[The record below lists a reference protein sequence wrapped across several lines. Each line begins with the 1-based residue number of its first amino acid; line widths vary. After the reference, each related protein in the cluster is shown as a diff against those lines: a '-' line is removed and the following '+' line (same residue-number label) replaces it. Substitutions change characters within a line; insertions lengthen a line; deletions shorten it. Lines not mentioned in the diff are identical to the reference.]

1 MTDFEYIISRDHAM
15 SIHEVIILK
24 TQSKN
29 NLKYLTFAALFA
41 ALTAIFI
48 TLFHIPYG
56 STGYIHLGD
65 AVIYFAAVLLPTPY
79 AALAAAVGG
88 AIADGASGYLVY
100 VIPTLVTKAVISL
113 PFTSKTE
120 KTLCKRNVIA
130 LVISAASS
138 IALYAIAEFIIGIT
152 VNNLPTAGALT
163 AAGATIL
170 QNFIQAA
177 GSTVLFL
184 ALSPA
189 IDKLRKKTVKWF
201 AE

>member
-1 MTDFEYIISRDHAM
+1 M
-15 SIHEVIILK
+15 SIHEVIKLK
-24 TQSKN
+24 AKSKS
-29 NLKYLTFAALFA
+29 NLKYLTFSALFA

-48 TLFHIPYG
+48 SLFHIPYG
-56 STGYIHLGD
+56 STGIVHLGD

-100 VIPTLVTKAVISL
+100 VIPTLITKAVISL

-138 IALYAIAEFIIGIT
+138 IAIYAIAEFIIGIT

-163 AAGATIL
+163 AAGSTVL

-189 IDKLRKKTVKWF
+189 IDKLRKSTSKWF
-201 AE
+201 AQ

>member
-1 MTDFEYIISRDHAM
+1 M

-56 STGYIHLGD
+56 STGYVHLGD

-100 VIPTLVTKAVISL
+100 VIPTLITKAVISL
-113 PFTSKTE
+113 PFTAKTE

-163 AAGATIL
+163 AAGATVL

>member
-1 MTDFEYIISRDHAM
+1 M
-15 SIHEVIILK
+15 STHEVINLK
-24 TQSKN
+24 TKSKN
-29 NLKYLTFAALFA
+29 SLKYLTFSALFA

-48 TLFHIPYG
+48 TLFHIPYA
-56 STGYIHLGD
+56 STGYVHLGD

-88 AIADGASGYLVY
+88 AIADTASGYLVY
-100 VIPTLVTKAVISL
+100 VIPTIIAKSVISL

-138 IALYAIAEFIIGIT
+138 ILIYGVAEFIIGIA
-152 VNNLPTAGALT
+152 VNGMPPAGALT
-163 AAGATIL
+163 TAAGTIL

-189 IDKLRKKTVKWF
+189 IDKIRQKTLKWF
-201 AE
+201 AQ

>member
-1 MTDFEYIISRDHAM
+1 MTVFEYIISRDHEM
-15 SIHEVIILK
+15 STHEVINLK
-24 TQSKN
+24 TKSKN
-29 NLKYLTFAALFA
+29 SIKYLTFSALFA

-48 TLFHIPYG
+48 TLFHIPYA
-56 STGYIHLGD
+56 STGYVHLGD

-79 AALAAAVGG
+79 AALAAAFGG
-88 AIADGASGYLVY
+88 AIADTASGYLVY
-100 VIPTLVTKAVISL
+100 VIPTIIAKAVISL

-138 IALYAIAEFIIGIT
+138 ILIYGVAEFIIGIA
-152 VNNLPTAGALT
+152 VNGMPPAGALT
-163 AAGATIL
+163 TAAGTIL

-189 IDKLRKKTVKWF
+189 IDKIRQKTLKWF
-201 AE
+201 AQ

>member
-1 MTDFEYIISRDHAM
+1 M
-15 SIHEVIILK
+15 SIHGVIIVNTK
-24 TQSKN
+24 PKN
-29 NLKYLTFAALFA
+29 SIKYLTFSALFA

-48 TLFHIPYG
+48 TLFHIPYA
-56 STGYIHLGD
+56 STGYVHLGD

-100 VIPTLVTKAVISL
+100 VIPTLITKAVISL
-113 PFTSKTE
+113 PFTCKTE
-120 KTLCKRNVIA
+120 KTLCKRNFIA
-130 LVISAASS
+130 LVVSAASS
-138 IALYAIAEFIIGIT
+138 IVLYAIAEFIIGIT
-152 VNNLPTAGALT
+152 VNSLPTAGALT
-163 AAGATIL
+163 AAGSTVL

-184 ALSPA
+184 AISPA
-189 IDKLRKKTVKWF
+189 IDKLRKKTAKWF